1 MISAKKI
8 LLFGISFG
16 IFSLLILAGF
26 TLFAASNKI
35 IFKSVLIGD
44 FLAFLNFI
52 LGLLFVSWGLNRP
65 NKEFLASLFGGLLIR
80 LSLLLILLTSTLIF
94 LEINEISFIFSIL
107 FFYFFYVI
115 IEIIYLN
122 FRER

>member
-1 MISAKKI
+1 MKSAKKI

-16 IFSLLILAGF
+16 IFSLLVLAML
-26 TLFAASNKI
+26 TLITGSNNI
-35 IFKSVLIGD
+35 IFKSILFGN
-44 FLAFLNFI
+44 FLAFINFI
-52 LGLLFVSWGLNRP
+52 LGLIFMTWGINRAD
-65 NKEFLASLFGGLLIR
+65 KEFLASLFGGLLIR
-80 LSLLLILLTSTLIF
+80 LSLLLVLLTSILIF

-122 FRER
+122 FRKR

>member
-1 MISAKKI
+1 MKLPKKI

-16 IFSLLILAGF
+16 IISLLILAGY
-26 TLFAASNKI
+26 TLFATSNQTI
-35 IFKSVLIGD
+35 SKSILIGD

-52 LGLLFVSWGLNRP
+52 LGLLFVSWGLSRP

-94 LEINEISFIFSIL
+94 LEINEIVFIFSLL
-107 FFYFFYVI
+107 FFYFLYVT
-115 IEIIYLN
+115 IEIFYLN
-122 FRER
+122 LRKS

>member
-1 MISAKKI
+1 MISPKKI

-16 IFSLLILAGF
+16 ILSLVILAGY

-35 IFKSVLIGD
+35 FYKSILIGD

-94 LEINEISFIFSIL
+94 LEINEISFIFAIL

-122 FRER
+122 FRKR

>member
-1 MISAKKI
+1 MKSAKRI

-16 IFSLLILAGF
+16 IISLLILAML
-26 TLFAASNKI
+26 TLIAVSNKI
-35 IFKSVLIGD
+35 IFKSIFIGN
-44 FLAFLNFI
+44 FLGFLNFL
-52 LGLLFVSWGLNRP
+52 LGLMFVTWGINRAY
-65 NKEFLASLFGGLLIR
+65 KQFLTSLFGGLLIR
-80 LSLLLILLTSTLIF
+80 LSLLLVLLTSTLIF

-122 FRER
+122 FRKR

>member
-1 MISAKKI
+1 MKSAKKI

-16 IFSLLILAGF
+16 IFSLLILAGY
-26 TLFAASNKI
+26 TLFAASDNI
-35 IFKSVLIGD
+35 IFKSILIGD

-52 LGLLFVSWGLNRP
+52 LGLLFVFWGLNRP

>member
-1 MISAKKI
+1 MKLAKRI

-16 IFSLLILAGF
+16 IISLLVLAMLSF
-26 TLFAASNKI
+26 IAVSDKI
-35 IFKSVLIGD
+35 IFKSIFIGN
-44 FLAFLNFI
+44 FLGFLNFI
-52 LGLLFVSWGLNRP
+52 LGMMFVIWGIDRAY
-65 NKEFLASLFGGLLIR
+65 KQFLTSLFGGLLIR
-80 LSLLLILLTSTLIF
+80 LSLLLVLLTSTLIF

-122 FRER
+122 FRKR

>member
-1 MISAKKI
+1 MKSAKRI

-16 IFSLLILAGF
+16 IISLLILAML
-26 TLFAASNKI
+26 TLIAVSNKI
-35 IFKSVLIGD
+35 IFKSIFIGN
-44 FLAFLNFI
+44 FLGFLNF
-52 LGLLFVSWGLNRP
+52 LLDLMFVTWGINRAY
-65 NKEFLASLFGGLLIR
+65 KQFLTSLFGGLLIR
-80 LSLLLILLTSTLIF
+80 LSLLLVLLTSTLIF

-122 FRER
+122 LRKR

>member
-1 MISAKKI
+1 MNSAKKI

-16 IFSLLILAGF
+16 IFSLLVLAML
-26 TLFAASNKI
+26 TLFAVSNKI
-35 IFKSVLIGD
+35 IFKSILIGD
-44 FLAFLNFI
+44 FLAFLNFM
-52 LGLLFVSWGLNRP
+52 LGLMFVTWGINRAD
-65 NKEFLASLFGGLLIR
+65 KEFLTSLFGGLLIR
-80 LSLLLILLTSTLIF
+80 LSLLLVLLTSTLIF

-122 FRER
+122 LRKR

>member
-1 MISAKKI
+1 MKSAKRI

-16 IFSLLILAGF
+16 IISLLVLAML
-26 TLFAASNKI
+26 TLIAVSNKI
-35 IFKSVLIGD
+35 IFKSILIGD
-44 FLAFLNFI
+44 FLAFLNFM
-52 LGLLFVSWGLNRP
+52 LGLMFVTWGISRAD
-65 NKEFLASLFGGLLIR
+65 KEFLTSLFGGLLIR
-80 LSLLLILLTSTLIF
+80 LSLLLVLLTSTLIF

-122 FRER
+122 LRKR

>member
-16 IFSLLILAGF
+16 ILSLVILAGF
-26 TLFAASNKI
+26 SLFAASSKI
-35 IFKSVLIGD
+35 IFKSILIGD

-52 LGLLFVSWGLNRP
+52 IGLLFVSWGLNRP

-122 FRER
+122 FRKR

>member
-1 MISAKKI
+1 MNSAKKI

-16 IFSLLILAGF
+16 IFSLLVLAML
-26 TLFAASNKI
+26 TLIAVSNKI
-35 IFKSVLIGD
+35 IFKSILIGD
-44 FLAFLNFI
+44 FLAFLNFM
-52 LGLLFVSWGLNRP
+52 LGLMFVTWGISRAD
-65 NKEFLASLFGGLLIR
+65 KEFLTSLFGGLLIR
-80 LSLLLILLTSTLIF
+80 LSLLLVLLTSTLIF

-122 FRER
+122 LRKR

>member
-1 MISAKKI
+1 MKSPKKI

-16 IFSLLILAGF
+16 ILSLLILAGY
-26 TLFAASNKI
+26 TLFAASNQT
-35 IFKSVLIGD
+35 IFKSILIGD

>member
-1 MISAKKI
+1 MKLPKKI

-16 IFSLLILAGF
+16 IISLLILAGY
-26 TLFAASNKI
+26 TLFATSNQTI
-35 IFKSVLIGD
+35 SKSILIGD

-52 LGLLFVSWGLNRP
+52 LGLLFVSWGLSRP

-94 LEINEISFIFSIL
+94 LEINEISFIFSLL
-107 FFYFFYVI
+107 FFYFFYII

>member
-8 LLFGISFG
+8 LSFGISFG
-16 IFSLLILAGF
+16 ILSLLILAGF
-26 TLFAASNKI
+26 SLFAASSKI
-35 IFKSVLIGD
+35 IFKSILIGD

-52 LGLLFVSWGLNRP
+52 IGLLFVSWGLNRP

>member
-1 MISAKKI
+1 MNSAKKI

-16 IFSLLILAGF
+16 IFSLLVLAML
-26 TLFAASNKI
+26 TLIAVSNKI
-35 IFKSVLIGD
+35 IFKSILIGD
-44 FLAFLNFI
+44 FLAFLNFM
-52 LGLLFVSWGLNRP
+52 LGLIFVTWGINRAD
-65 NKEFLASLFGGLLIR
+65 KKFLASLFGGLLIR
-80 LSLLLILLTSTLIF
+80 LSLLLVLLTSTLIF

-122 FRER
+122 FRKR

>member
-1 MISAKKI
+1 MILAKKI

-16 IFSLLILAGF
+16 ILSLVILAGY

-35 IFKSVLIGD
+35 IFKSILIGD

-122 FRER
+122 FRKR

>member
-1 MISAKKI
+1 MKLPKKI

-16 IFSLLILAGF
+16 ILILLNLAGY
-26 TLFAASNKI
+26 TLLAASNQT
-35 IFKSVLIGD
+35 IFKSILIGD

-115 IEIIYLN
+115 IEISYLN

>member
-1 MISAKKI
+1 MKLPKKI

-16 IFSLLILAGF
+16 IFSLLILAGY
-26 TLFAASNKI
+26 TLFATSNQTI
-35 IFKSVLIGD
+35 SKSILIGD

-52 LGLLFVSWGLNRP
+52 LGLLFVSWGLSRP

>member
-1 MISAKKI
+1 MKSAKKF

-16 IFSLLILAGF
+16 IISLLVLAML
-26 TLFAASNKI
+26 TLIDVSNKI
-35 IFKSVLIGD
+35 IFKSIFIGN
-44 FLAFLNFI
+44 FLGFLNFI
-52 LGLLFVSWGLNRP
+52 LGMMFVTWGINRP
-65 NKEFLASLFGGLLIR
+65 YKQFLTSLFGGLLIR
-80 LSLLLILLTSTLIF
+80 LSLLLVLLTSTLIF

-122 FRER
+122 FRKR

>member
-1 MISAKKI
+1 MNSAKKI

-16 IFSLLILAGF
+16 IISLLVLAML
-26 TLFAASNKI
+26 TLIAVSNKI
-35 IFKSVLIGD
+35 IFKSILIGD
-44 FLAFLNFI
+44 FLAFLNFM
-52 LGLLFVSWGLNRP
+52 LGLMFVTWGINRAD
-65 NKEFLASLFGGLLIR
+65 KEFLASLFGGLLIR
-80 LSLLLILLTSTLIF
+80 LSLLLVLLTSTLIF

-122 FRER
+122 LRKR

>member
-1 MISAKKI
+1 MILAKKI
-8 LLFGISFG
+8 LSFGISFG
-16 IFSLLILAGF
+16 ILSLVILAGF
-26 TLFAASNKI
+26 SLFAASSKI
-35 IFKSVLIGD
+35 IFKSILIGD

-52 LGLLFVSWGLNRP
+52 IGLLFVSWGLNRP
-65 NKEFLASLFGGLLIR
+65 NNEFLASLFGGLLIR
-80 LSLLLILLTSTLIF
+80 LSILLILLTSTLIF

>member
-1 MISAKKI
+1 MKSAKKI

-16 IFSLLILAGF
+16 IFSLIILAGYS
-26 TLFAASNKI
+26 LVAASNKI
-35 IFKSVLIGD
+35 IFKSILIGD
-44 FLAFLNFI
+44 FLAFLNFV
-52 LGLLFVSWGLNRP
+52 LGLMFVTWGINRP

-122 FRER
+122 FRKR

>member
-16 IFSLLILAGF
+16 IFSLLILAGY

-35 IFKSVLIGD
+35 IFKSILIGD

-122 FRER
+122 FRKR

>member
-1 MISAKKI
+1 MNSAKKI

-16 IFSLLILAGF
+16 IFSLLVLAML
-26 TLFAASNKI
+26 TLTAVSNKI
-35 IFKSVLIGD
+35 IFKSILIGD
-44 FLAFLNFI
+44 FLAFLNFM
-52 LGLLFVSWGLNRP
+52 LGLMFVTWGISRAD
-65 NKEFLASLFGGLLIR
+65 KEFLTSLFGGLLIR
-80 LSLLLILLTSTLIF
+80 LSLLLVLLTSTLIF

-122 FRER
+122 LRKR

>member
-1 MISAKKI
+1 MNSAKKI

-16 IFSLLILAGF
+16 IFSLLVLAML
-26 TLFAASNKI
+26 TLIAVSNKI
-35 IFKSVLIGD
+35 IFKSILIGD
-44 FLAFLNFI
+44 FLAFLNFM
-52 LGLLFVSWGLNRP
+52 LGLMFVTWGINRAD
-65 NKEFLASLFGGLLIR
+65 KEFLASLFGGLLIR
-80 LSLLLILLTSTLIF
+80 LSLLLVLLTSILIF

-122 FRER
+122 FRKR

>member
-1 MISAKKI
+1 MNSAKKI

-16 IFSLLILAGF
+16 IFSLLVLAML
-26 TLFAASNKI
+26 TLIAVSNKI
-35 IFKSVLIGD
+35 IFKSILIGD
-44 FLAFLNFI
+44 FLAFLNFM
-52 LGLLFVSWGLNRP
+52 LGLMFVTWGINRAD
-65 NKEFLASLFGGLLIR
+65 KEFLTSLFGGLLIR
-80 LSLLLILLTSTLIF
+80 LSLLLVLLTSTLIF

-122 FRER
+122 LRKR